1 MPRKVAIAF
10 RSGDKNRGEENQKK
24 STETGENKD
33 QRKRAKENER
43 KCARKTEREREEK
56 RRGMAPV
63 TVHEKTNSV
72 ILFGRRAKPSV

>member
-10 RSGDKNRGEENQKK
+10 RSGDKNWKSRDERAARGGGEARDEKREGEEQEK
-24 STETGENKD
+24 
-33 QRKRAKENER
+33 ER
-43 KCARKTEREREEK
+43 KEGTT
-56 RRGMAPV
+56 PV